1 MPALCAS
8 DWYRGPTNQCM
19 TYRRSTWS
27 RPGRYSDSL
36 SNPCPRGPRTSELL
50 IDALAKIACPGPPA
64 KLICRSGHRTVL
76 WKSTTLLHAVDA
88 DEHRIDPRAQL
99 RPPTPAAVAN
109 MLPARLG
116 KSAEALGDAVR
127 MASDFAQRVD
137 IVERWVGSMLESG
150 TQDCAIGLSSRM
162 MVAAGGRARIKDC
175 VAKTGLSQ
183 SIPAPVCDAS
193 RNGTKAVRTHHPV
206 RPGAGVSSQYPE
218 PSSLWSVI
226 CAMI

>member
-1 MPALCAS
+1 
-8 DWYRGPTNQCM
+8 
-19 TYRRSTWS
+19 
-27 RPGRYSDSL
+27 
-36 SNPCPRGPRTSELL
+36 
-50 IDALAKIACPGPPA
+50 
-64 KLICRSGHRTVL
+64 
-76 WKSTTLLHAVDA
+76 
-88 DEHRIDPRAQL
+88 
-99 RPPTPAAVAN
+99 

-175 VAKTGLSQ
+175 VAKSGLSQ

-193 RNGTKAVRTHHPV
+193 RNGTKAVRTHHPGSTGRWRLVAIPRAVEPLV
-206 RPGAGVSSQYPE
+206 RYLRNDLKAARTSSENSFGSSQAAKCP
-218 PSSLWSVI
+218 PRSTSLK
-226 CAMI
+226 

>member
-1 MPALCAS
+1 VNSRNGLKNS
-8 DWYRGPTNQCM
+8 EDNRLFLRG
-19 TYRRSTWS
+19 RVF
-27 RPGRYSDSL
+27 GL
-36 SNPCPRGPRTSELL
+36 
-50 IDALAKIACPGPPA
+50 
-64 KLICRSGHRTVL
+64 
-76 WKSTTLLHAVDA
+76 
-88 DEHRIDPRAQL
+88 RAGAFGFL
-99 RPPTPAAVAN
+99 VW
-109 MLPARLG
+109 
-116 KSAEALGDAVR
+116 
-127 MASDFAQRVD
+127 MASHIILGLYVAVGPVLLATFLFPATRSLA
-137 IVERWVGSMLESG
+137 ERWVGSMLESG

-175 VAKTGLSQ
+175 VAKSGLSQ

>member
-1 MPALCAS
+1 
-8 DWYRGPTNQCM
+8 
-19 TYRRSTWS
+19 
-27 RPGRYSDSL
+27 
-36 SNPCPRGPRTSELL
+36 
-50 IDALAKIACPGPPA
+50 
-64 KLICRSGHRTVL
+64 
-76 WKSTTLLHAVDA
+76 
-88 DEHRIDPRAQL
+88 
-99 RPPTPAAVAN
+99 

-116 KSAEALGDAVR
+116 KSAEALGDAVW

-175 VAKTGLSQ
+175 VAKSGLSQ